1 MADTTEVF
9 HEGERTLQEAFGVR
23 DDLER
28 IGRSNIR
35 SFMPD
40 QHRLFFGQL
49 PFKVAGIVGSGGRIW
64 ASILAGMEGFV
75 ASPEPNLL
83 TIAAWPGA
91 GDPLAEGLGEGDGIG
106 LLGIELHTRR
116 RNRAN
121 GRVAAPIPGQGFGVR
136 LDQSFGNCPQYI
148 WPRKP
153 GGEGAAVPVV
163 EPMSETTGLAERLA
177 RADTMFIASVH
188 AGEAGVASSGVDVS
202 HRGGRPGFMRLEP
215 DGSIVWPEYK
225 GNFLFNTL
233 GNIVLDGRAGLLI
246 PDFQTGD
253 ALQLSGLAEVLPPE
267 PTALDGVQVQIARV
281 RFQPRSSSWRA
292 GLLPGGWS
300 VTGQAASA
308 AWKL

>member
-1 MADTTEVF
+1 MADTAEVF

-35 SFMPD
+35 QFMPD
-40 QHRLFFGQL
+40 QHRQFFAQL
-49 PFKVAGIVGSGGRIW
+49 PFMVAGAAGAGGKIW
-64 ASILAGMEGFV
+64 ASILTGTEGFV
-75 ASPEPNLL
+75 ASPEPDVLA
-83 TIAAWPGA
+83 IAAWPEA
-91 GDPLAEGLGEGDGIG
+91 GDPLIEGLGEGGQIG

-116 RNRAN
+116 RNRVN
-121 GRVAAPIPGQGFGVR
+121 GRVAAPIPGHGFGVR
-136 LDQSFGNCPQYI
+136 IDQSFGNCPQYI

-153 GGEGAAVPVV
+153 GGEGAAVPAG
-163 EPMSETTGLAERLA
+163 EPMSQTTGLAERLA

-188 AGEAGVASSGVDVS
+188 AGEAGAASSGVDVS

-225 GNFLFNTL
+225 GNFFFNTL
-233 GNIVLDGRAGLLI
+233 GNIVLDGRAGLVI

-267 PTALDGVQVQIARV
+267 PSALDGVQVQIARV
-281 RFQPRSSSWRA
+281 RFQPRWSSWRA
-292 GLLPGGWS
+292 GLLPAGWAM
-300 VTGQAASA
+300 TGQAASA
-308 AWKL
+308 AGKL